1 MKTKISLC
9 GLKSCCPAVEVFDD
23 VVKIGEDGNLCVLQ
37 KDEWNLLVDLI
48 ANKKLEKI

>member
-9 GLKSCCPAVEVFDD
+9 GLKSCCPAVEIEDD
-23 VVKIGEDGNLCVLQ
+23 VVRVGEEGNLCVLK

-48 ANKKLEKI
+48 SDKKLEKI